1 MNDHRLL
8 RIGAVAAITRG
19 GAMRSPKEEDMR
31 TKLLLLLVATASV
44 GLVVA
49 APASASGPAAPGKEL
64 IQASCDGLGTTAIS
78 VQRGAYANGAAQ
90 IVDAKGHAIGVEATY
105 TLTDLT
111 TATVLDSETTATG
124 QGNGHPASQPRT
136 APASSSG
143 GQRPTSSRRT
153 SRRTSHQRT
162 PSSSRSTL
170 SPSSSRSRPR
180 SANIRAEEEHHE
192 KAHRN
197 ALATGRGA
205 ADTGDDAGAAGG
217 SRGKR
222 QPVGYRLRRV
232 RGRAAHRL
240 CGAGLR

>member
-1 MNDHRLL
+1 
-8 RIGAVAAITRG
+8 
-19 GAMRSPKEEDMR
+19 MR

-124 QGNGHPASQPRT
+124 QGNGHPSQPTTHCSGVLFRG
-136 APASSSG
+136 PASDFFEADLPPYVA
-143 GQRPTSSRRT
+143 PTDT
-153 SRRTSHQRT
+153 VQLT
-162 PSSSRSTL
+162 
-170 SPSSSRSRPR
+170 
-180 SANIRAEEEHHE
+180 ID
-192 KAHRN
+192 
-197 ALATGRGA
+197 ALAII
-205 ADTGDDAGAAGG
+205 
-217 SRGKR
+217 K
-222 QPVGYRLRRV
+222 P
-232 RGRAAHRL
+232 
-240 CGAGLR
+240 